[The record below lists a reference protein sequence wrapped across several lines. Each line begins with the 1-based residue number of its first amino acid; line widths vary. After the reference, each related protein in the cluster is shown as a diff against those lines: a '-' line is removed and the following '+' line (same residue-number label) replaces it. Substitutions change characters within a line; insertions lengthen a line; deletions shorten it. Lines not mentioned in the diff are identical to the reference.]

1 MALDPQQ
8 KQVETLRER
17 IQNGERDVSEA
28 DAQVLI
34 DFSNQLKLMREK
46 YGWHRHLKLLRHCTR
61 MAEHPG
67 GLADALEQKE
77 AAENI
82 VRWIHSEY
90 DNEETNRDYR
100 VALRIFSKRVTDG
113 DEIPTDDDGIPK
125 SVSWVSSETPQNYD
139 PAPDPADMLD
149 LEDDVKP
156 MIEATRNPRDAA
168 FIGMQYE
175 AGLRGGELLDL
186 TVGDV
191 SDADHGTHIRVDGKT
206 GQRSVLL
213 TTDFAITNL
222 QQWLHRG
229 SNGHPAPDN
238 PDAPLWSKLNKAE
251 SMSRQRFYQFLRET
265 AERADVTKPVTP
277 TNFRKSNLYWLAR
290 HRDVPQTLIEERQG
304 RKPGSP
310 IVSRYIARFGDEAD
324 QQYARKMGKEVE
336 TSEPESHAP
345 IDCPR
350 CGQETP
356 RNRDECVFCGQA
368 LEYDTE
374 TLRERREEKK
384 QVRAAALKIAG
395 DNPELLDEIE
405 GAQSMMDL
413 FEENPELHAEA
424 QEFVEALSDG

>member
-1 MALDPQQ
+1 MAF
-8 KQVETLRER
+8 
-17 IQNGERDVSEA
+17 DVGA
-28 DAQVLI
+28 V
-34 DFSNQLKLMREK
+34 
-46 YGWHRHLKLLRHCTR
+46 
-61 MAEHPG
+61 
-67 GLADALEQKE
+67 ADALEDRD

-90 DNEETNRDYR
+90 SNEETNRDYR
-100 VALRIFSKRVTDG
+100 VALRMCGKRVTEGEDVSV
-113 DEIPTDDDGIPK
+113 DDDGFPT
-125 SVSWVSSETPQNYD
+125 SVAWITTETPQNYD

-156 MIEATRNPRDAA
+156 MIESTRNPRDAA
-168 FIGMQYE
+168 FIGVQFE
-175 AGLRGGELLDL
+175 AGLRGGELFDL

-191 SDADHGTHIRVDGKT
+191 SDADHGMHIRVDGKT

-222 QQWLHRG
+222 QQWIHG
-229 SNGHPAPDN
+229 GTNGHPAPDDS
-238 PDAPLWSKLNKAE
+238 DAPLWLKLNKVE
-251 SMSRQRFYQFLRET
+251 SPSRQRFYQCLEE
-265 AERADVTKPVTP
+265 AAARADVTKPVTP

-345 IDCPR
+345 VECPR

-356 RNRDECVFCGQA
+356 QERDDCVWCGQA
-368 LEYDTE
+368 LEYDSE
-374 TLRERREEKK
+374 TLQERREEKK
-384 QVRAAALKIAG
+384 QVRRAALKIAG
-395 DNPELLDEIE
+395 ENPELLDEIE

-413 FEENPELHAEA
+413 FEDNPELYAEA
-424 QEFVEALSDG
+424 QEFVEALSEE

>member
-28 DAQVLI
+28 DTQALI

-113 DEIPTDDDGIPK
+113 DEVPTDDDGIPK

-149 LEDDVKP
+149 LEDNVKP

-175 AGLRGGELLDL
+175 A
-186 TVGDV
+186 
-191 SDADHGTHIRVDGKT
+191 
-206 GQRSVLL
+206 
-213 TTDFAITNL
+213 
-222 QQWLHRG
+222 
-229 SNGHPAPDN
+229 
-238 PDAPLWSKLNKAE
+238 
-251 SMSRQRFYQFLRET
+251 
-265 AERADVTKPVTP
+265 
-277 TNFRKSNLYWLAR
+277 
-290 HRDVPQTLIEERQG
+290 
-304 RKPGSP
+304 
-310 IVSRYIARFGDEAD
+310 
-324 QQYARKMGKEVE
+324 
-336 TSEPESHAP
+336 
-345 IDCPR
+345 
-350 CGQETP
+350 
-356 RNRDECVFCGQA
+356 
-368 LEYDTE
+368 
-374 TLRERREEKK
+374 
-384 QVRAAALKIAG
+384 
-395 DNPELLDEIE
+395 
-405 GAQSMMDL
+405 
-413 FEENPELHAEA
+413 
-424 QEFVEALSDG
+424 